1 MKTLSSAVGWLVAG
15 AAFLTWAGAGAA
27 VAGGPAPPVQV
38 PGPGTLTAVS
48 TGIVVAVV
56 AARWLR
62 GK

>member
-1 MKTLSSAVGWLVAG
+1 MKTLSLAVGWLIAG
-15 AAFLTWAGAGAA
+15 IAFLTWAGPA

-48 TGIVVAVV
+48 TGIVFAVV
-56 AARWLR
+56 ATRWLR